1 MTQNFLHLS
10 PLKEEY
16 NSEEEEEES
25 EKKPPIKGIHSRKN
39 SPIKDSSNKLS
50 DKKLLSSVKKIN
62 KSPKKPRTSVKVFSQ
77 RIILNKNISSKVDLC
92 LFALS
97 TVPTKRNPELINYI
111 KTYLKSMPSFMN
123 IISKEQNNNLS
134 ENLIEQISIHLR
146 HEFIPKNNL
155 VCRYGEHGEKFYIIL
170 KGKVSFFIP
179 KILKCY
185 LNLEEYILYLMQLR
199 MNDEF
204 EIINNLLIE
213 NRPHFPIEDDNL
225 DEYLINE
232 YESYKRYLQ
241 RAHRKK
247 TKSKTGRGNFD
258 HNNFANNE
266 DYDLKSNYK
275 LNDVDV
281 RARKRATLGT
291 IDLTNILA
299 NQNIP
304 HKNSKFFSYQTFKK
318 MGVLVEKIMK
328 ESNPENNLKLTEEEN
343 TTNIN
348 PFMAGENSPKIYL
361 KSVNVPNRE
370 LESRGRKLV
379 SIYHYEEM
387 TTYENGQTFG
397 FIALQSKLSKRAST
411 AIVVEDCD
419 LGVLTKEEYLQFFE
433 LISSKEKKNLYELLR
448 FYNLI
453 ISLSEYK
460 FIKKFYHLFEFKKF
474 YKNHNI
480 LELGKPFKELMIF
493 SQGLFIIYINV
504 NIPELNELIT
514 KIKMIKGKLLGLSKY
529 KIERTLEEKRE
540 NQDLFIRKN
549 YMSEK
554 ETKLLMKKYNFILSI
569 ISDHLILGY
578 PDTVDPKTNLPLF
591 NCVCTSA
598 ESDAYAVTNKSI
610 KIINEESYVLNNLTD
625 FCLMKMEYNLNR
637 LKQFKK
643 EILAKIKEKELAEL
657 TRNKTGDENIKEN
670 MNEINN
676 KDANLNKTNYSLDKI
691 NYIHRNELDS
701 YKYITTNKKR
711 LFSNKLNQDKAIN
724 IITKS
729 KNEEMKNA
737 IEKNNRKLNSNMRNT
752 LTILSPF
759 NSESSQKEK
768 DIKNNPKKI
777 ELKNIETNNTQ
788 IIPKKNYNSYNT
800 TKIKKSLSSEAFNNN
815 EKGLKNL
822 NTNKE
827 HKKMKYNSINVYN
840 NKVKD
845 TDINMT
851 KSLNDK
857 ILSHLLTKNNLNLLP
872 NIKSKKK
879 LKNFFKEN
887 INAQSEIKKIK
898 LDKKKQEKNINDDLY
913 KIDQLSFVKEKFIV
927 FKSKREQKKERF
939 NTVNGNFLPKINKN
953 NQNNK
958 NHPMK
963 ITKQFFDSNSINT
976 NNTNNINNTRDSFRK
991 NISITR
997 DEINNSSNI
1006 KEHEDKKNIY
1016 QRTMQSNISVKQS
1029 LMEKNMNDKYN
1040 ELNILVK
1047 NLQSITKEILSKKV

>member
-1 MTQNFLHLS
+1 
-10 PLKEEY
+10 
-16 NSEEEEEES
+16 
-25 EKKPPIKGIHSRKN
+25 
-39 SPIKDSSNKLS
+39 
-50 DKKLLSSVKKIN
+50 
-62 KSPKKPRTSVKVFSQ
+62 
-77 RIILNKNISSKVDLC
+77 
-92 LFALS
+92 
-97 TVPTKRNPELINYI
+97 
-111 KTYLKSMPSFMN
+111 
-123 IISKEQNNNLS
+123 
-134 ENLIEQISIHLR
+134 
-146 HEFIPKNNL
+146 
-155 VCRYGEHGEKFYIIL
+155 
-170 KGKVSFFIP
+170 
-179 KILKCY
+179 
-185 LNLEEYILYLMQLR
+185 
-199 MNDEF
+199 
-204 EIINNLLIE
+204 
-213 NRPHFPIEDDNL
+213 
-225 DEYLINE
+225 
-232 YESYKRYLQ
+232 
-241 RAHRKK
+241 
-247 TKSKTGRGNFD
+247 
-258 HNNFANNE
+258 
-266 DYDLKSNYK
+266 
-275 LNDVDV
+275 
-281 RARKRATLGT
+281 
-291 IDLTNILA
+291 
-299 NQNIP
+299 
-304 HKNSKFFSYQTFKK
+304 
-318 MGVLVEKIMK
+318 
-328 ESNPENNLKLTEEEN
+328 
-343 TTNIN
+343 
-348 PFMAGENSPKIYL
+348 
-361 KSVNVPNRE
+361 
-370 LESRGRKLV
+370 
-379 SIYHYEEM
+379 
-387 TTYENGQTFG
+387 
-397 FIALQSKLSKRAST
+397 
-411 AIVVEDCD
+411 
-419 LGVLTKEEYLQFFE
+419 
-433 LISSKEKKNLYELLR
+433 
-448 FYNLI
+448 
-453 ISLSEYK
+453 
-460 FIKKFYHLFEFKKF
+460 
-474 YKNHNI
+474 
-480 LELGKPFKELMIF
+480 
-493 SQGLFIIYINV
+493 
-504 NIPELNELIT
+504 
-514 KIKMIKGKLLGLSKY
+514 
-529 KIERTLEEKRE
+529 
-540 NQDLFIRKN
+540 
-549 YMSEK
+549 
-554 ETKLLMKKYNFILSI
+554 
-569 ISDHLILGY
+569 
-578 PDTVDPKTNLPLF
+578 
-591 NCVCTSA
+591 
-598 ESDAYAVTNKSI
+598 
-610 KIINEESYVLNNLTD
+610 
-625 FCLMKMEYNLNR
+625 MKMEYNLNR

-872 NIKSKKK
+872 NTKSKKK

-939 NTVNGNFLPKINKN
+939 NTVSGNFLPKINKN

-1047 NLQSITKEILSKKV
+1047 NLQSITKEILSKKG